1 MRKVLITLVILM
13 LAILVWYGNK
23 DKGKIFLDLTTD
35 KIEEAV
41 VTSPGKQI
49 NRILDH
55 EEVTFIVNLL
65 NKLDKNSIK
74 EYKGPK

>member
-1 MRKVLITLVILM
+1 M
-13 LAILVWYGNK
+13 LTILVWYGNK

-41 VTSPGKQI
+41 VTSPRKQI
-49 NRILDH
+49 SMILDH
-55 EEVTFIVNLL
+55 EEVTSIVNLL

-74 EYKGPK
+74 EYKRPK